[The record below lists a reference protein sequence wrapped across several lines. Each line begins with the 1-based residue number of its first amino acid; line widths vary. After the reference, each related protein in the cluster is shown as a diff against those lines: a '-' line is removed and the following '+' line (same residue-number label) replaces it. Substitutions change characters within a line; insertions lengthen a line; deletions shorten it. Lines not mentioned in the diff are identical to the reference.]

1 MQGNSLESSSSSP
14 RLRREGCLAESGVQQ
29 RQREMNH
36 SDGAQHLL
44 YGRSEDM
51 GVQDQSPDLS
61 AFLSEEELDKS
72 VNLAQQAISQ
82 GPQEGRAEE
91 KVPLVNSSK
100 ASASSE
106 KKGTSQTQSAPP
118 ERQIL
123 HTTGRENDIVR
134 NNRTQKE
141 PIQDV
146 RKPVRNTSYG
156 PEAQSKKEFL
166 NKAADFIEELSSLF
180 KANSSK
186 RIRPR
191 ACKAHRSRC
200 QTKAQPD
207 EAAFAFTAE
216 DRERPVSTYASEP
229 PVHMLSPLEVAAVS
243 LIQHDTQQDQ
253 CDTGL
258 PESNASMSVPSL
270 PQKAAEPVMEPPC
283 FLQKLKSR
291 EVPEGSKVQ
300 LDCIVR
306 GCPAPEVRW
315 FCEGKELESSPDILI
330 SSEGELHSLIITEAF
345 EEDTGR
351 YSCFAS
357 NVYGTDSTS
366 AEIYIE
372 GASSSDSDGDHRP
385 EHATQPQRKPSQ
397 SISAAPPPSRAPPA
411 REEDPPSVTPSTTPF
426 TVQLPV
432 QDISSPPPA
441 QMVNPPTPL
450 QENQNAVSCPQSLD
464 GMVPV
469 SAPVFT
475 KNLQDIIASEGQLVV
490 LECRVKG
497 IPSPQVEWCRE
508 GTTVDDSPDFRI
520 LQKKPRFMAESEEI
534 CTLVIAEVFPED
546 SGTFTCT
553 AKNKYGSVSSVAYLQ
568 VKGYEDSGKDRV
580 AVPGESAQ
588 RVRTG
593 PVSRDA
599 SSLKVP
605 ADVASMG
612 QSSERDALTFST
624 MPVAEGTF
632 IHQNEPHPAITS
644 TDPFTLSL
652 NSRLEDGN
660 VNHNKPLPRLED
672 INVNHNKPLPRL
684 EDINVN
690 HNKPLPRLEDINV
703 NHNKPLPRLEDINV
717 NHNKPLPRLEDINV
731 NHNKP
736 LPRLEDI
743 NVNHNKPLPRLEDI
757 NVNHNKPPPRLEDMN
772 VNHNKPLPR
781 LEDMNVNHNKPLPK
795 LEDMNVNHNKPL
807 PWLEGSHTHHNELL
821 PRAEGGLLHHHNSP
835 SSFLPPDVFSQHT
848 LAHPSEPFCRSLP
861 PSSVTAQR
869 PPWPGVSPQELAASP
884 KPRPQ
889 AAPTDQAEP
898 WLPPSAADAPSS
910 CLKPR
915 LLNQS
920 ESRTNSRTGLRVH
933 FKLPEDE
940 PDSPPPE
947 DPHPAPEASADSSP
961 TTARKDPPAVRAKP
975 RLDPAQL
982 QILHNQVLLEQKQDS
997 TPQSIPDPTPCSP
1010 PSHHEPRH
1018 DPVNLPITQEPV
1030 TPGAP
1035 ASAANMAQGFSY
1047 TRPKEFIAAQTQPPF
1062 QSLST
1067 PESPVPM
1074 LNALAAQ
1081 IQLNLAVD
1089 SGLPPLSPTS
1099 NQHAM
1104 FPRQFPTRVLQ
1115 SPSSPPTFLSSP
1127 VLKPPAPA
1135 IRAQSPPQVSSPI
1148 YKPPAPAIRA
1158 QSPPQVSSPTSSC
1171 SSPSPIQDP
1180 VAFLSSV
1187 LPSLP
1192 TSPPTNE
1199 MGLPKSAPVLSPQG
1213 LLRRLSRP
1221 PHSVSDDDIRD
1232 GKETVLN
1239 DLERKLR
1246 LREQHGRS
1254 GQQEYKVSNFEQR
1267 LMSEIEFRLERTPV
1281 EESDDEVHHDEI
1293 PTGKCIAPIFD
1304 KKLKNFRAMEGVPLA
1319 FTCKVVGIP
1328 IPKVYWFK
1336 DGKQILKKN
1345 EHYKR
1350 VREGDGTCS
1359 LQIEAVTSDDDGNY
1373 TVMAANP
1380 QGRSSCSGHLIVQTG
1395 PVRRRLT
1402 PMIHT
1407 QRVNS
1412 RSQEA
1417 EEGEPIQ
1424 ERFFQP
1430 HFLQVPGDM
1439 VAHEGKLCR
1448 LDCKVSGL
1456 PNPELM
1462 WLRNG
1467 RPMVPDLRHRMLVRE
1482 NGVHSLLIDP
1492 LTKGDAGTFTCIAT
1506 NKAGQ
1511 NSFSLE
1517 LTVMEKEVRKVPM
1530 FLERFQNIGIAEGM
1544 PVRLECRV
1552 AGVPPPVIYW
1562 KKDNE
1567 SILPNR
1573 ERMSMHQDATGYVC
1587 LLIQPTRKEDA
1598 GWYTVS
1604 AKNEAGIG
1612 SCTARLDI
1620 YAQWHQQI
1628 PPPMRKARPPSS
1640 RYAALV
1646 GQGLD
1651 VMSAFPNADNSPILF
1666 SSSPVEAA
1674 LESEEL

>member
-1 MQGNSLESSSSSP
+1 MQDNSLESSGSSP
-14 RLRREGCLAESGVQQ
+14 RLGRESYLAESRVQQ
-29 RQREMNH
+29 RHREMNH

-44 YGRSEDM
+44 YGRSEDV
-51 GVQDQSPDLS
+51 GGQDQFPDLS
-61 AFLSEEELDKS
+61 AFLSQEELDKS

-82 GPQEGRAEE
+82 SPQEERAEE

-100 ASASSE
+100 VSASSE
-106 KKGTSQTQSAPP
+106 KKGTSETAPP
-118 ERQIL
+118 ERQVL
-123 HTTGRENDIVR
+123 HTAARENDIIR

-146 RKPVRNTSYG
+146 RKPARNTPYG

-191 ACKAHRSRC
+191 ACKAHRSRY

-207 EAAFAFTAE
+207 EVAFAFTAE
-216 DRERPVSTYASEP
+216 DRERPVSTYAGQP
-229 PVHMLSPLEVAAVS
+229 AVQVSPLEVAAVS
-243 LIQHDTQQDQ
+243 LSQHDTQQDQ
-253 CDTGL
+253 CDAGL
-258 PESNASMSVPSL
+258 PKSNASMSVPSL
-270 PQKAAEPVMEPPC
+270 PQKTEESIMDPPQ

-306 GCPAPEVRW
+306 GCPTPEVRW
-315 FCEGKELESSPDILI
+315 FCEGKELESSPDIQI
-330 SSEGELHSLIITEAF
+330 SIDGELHSLIITEAF

-357 NVYGTDSTS
+357 NIYGTDSTS

-385 EHATQPQRKPSQ
+385 EHAAQPQRKPSQ
-397 SISAAPPPSRAPPA
+397 SVPAAPPPSRAPPA
-411 REEDPPSVTPSTTPF
+411 PEEDPPSVTPPTPPF
-426 TVQLPV
+426 TVQSPV
-432 QDISSPPPA
+432 QDVSSSPPA

-450 QENQNAVSCPQSLD
+450 QENENAVSYPQSLD
-464 GMVPV
+464 GMVLM

-475 KNLQDIIASEGQLVV
+475 KNLQDIVAFEGQLVV

-497 IPSPQVEWCRE
+497 VPSPHVEWYRE
-508 GTTVDDSPDFRI
+508 GTMVDDSPDFRI

-568 VKGYEDSGKDRV
+568 VKGYEDGGGKDRV
-580 AVPGESAQ
+580 TVLAESAQ

-593 PVSRDA
+593 PISADS

-605 ADVASMG
+605 ADVALMG
-612 QSSERDALTFST
+612 HSSARDDALTFST
-624 MPVAEGTF
+624 MAVTEGTV
-632 IHQNEPHPAITS
+632 INQNEPHPAIGS

-660 VNHNKPLPRLED
+660 VNHSKPL
-672 INVNHNKPLPRL
+672 
-684 EDINVN
+684 
-690 HNKPLPRLEDINV
+690 
-703 NHNKPLPRLEDINV
+703 
-717 NHNKPLPRLEDINV
+717 
-731 NHNKP
+731 
-736 LPRLEDI
+736 
-743 NVNHNKPLPRLEDI
+743 
-757 NVNHNKPPPRLEDMN
+757 PRLEDMN

-821 PRAEGGLLHHHNSP
+821 PRAEGGLLHHHDSP
-835 SSFLPPDVFSQHT
+835 SSFLSPDVFSQHT
-848 LAHPSEPFCRSLP
+848 LARPGEPFCKSLP
-861 PSSVTAQR
+861 PSSVALGLKARADEAQGSQGPPR
-869 PPWPGVSPQELAASP
+869 PSVSPPEAAAGP

-947 DPHPAPEASADSSP
+947 DPLPSPEAPADSSP
-961 TTARKDPPAVRAKP
+961 TTPRKEPPAVRAKP

-997 TPQSIPDPTPCSP
+997 APPSVPDPAPCSP

-1018 DPVNLPITQEPV
+1018 GPVNLPITQAPV
-1030 TPGAP
+1030 APGAP
-1035 ASAANMAQGFSY
+1035 PSGANMAQGFSY
-1047 TRPKEFIAAQTQPPF
+1047 TRPKEFIAAQTQSPSR
-1062 QSLST
+1062 SLCT
-1067 PESPVPM
+1067 TDSPVPM

-1081 IQLNLAVD
+1081 IQQKLPVN
-1089 SGLPPLSPTS
+1089 SGLPPFSPTP

-1115 SPSSPPTFLSSP
+1115 PPSSPPTFLPSP
-1127 VLKPPAPA
+1127 VH
-1135 IRAQSPPQVSSPI
+1135 
-1148 YKPPAPAIRA
+1148 KPPAPAIRA

-1213 LLRRLSRP
+1213 LVRKLSRP
-1221 PHSVSDDDIRD
+1221 AHPVSDDDIRD
-1232 GKETVLN
+1232 GKETVMN

-1246 LREQHGRS
+1246 LREQHGRN
-1254 GQQEYKVSNFEQR
+1254 GQQRLTYEGKARLLGPNNPAAVINYDEEYKVSNFEQR

-1304 KKLKNFRAMEGVPLA
+1304 KKLKNFRAMEGVPVA

-1412 RSQEA
+1412 RSQEV

-1439 VAHEGKLCR
+1439 MAHEGKLCR

-1456 PNPELM
+1456 PNPELI

-1552 AGVPPPVIYW
+1552 AGMPPPVIYW

-1567 SILPNR
+1567 SIPPNR